1 MQDYIPGS
9 LTYWGYQQAS
19 ADPNIAG
26 GGVMYKLLTRA
37 YPGFYVNN
45 SVYAIFPF
53 TVPLET
59 HKILQD
65 MEGQE
70 DYDFHPPVN
79 G

>member
-1 MQDYIPGS
+1 
-9 LTYWGYQQAS
+9 
-19 ADPNIAG
+19 
-26 GGVMYKLLTRA
+26 MYKLLTRA